1 MSKFQKIIKYLAI
14 AFAIYLVFSIISGI
28 MYFIISFANI
38 FSDDDYKLEEMKG
51 YTPTSS
57 ISNLKLETNSVNVI
71 FKESYNFTIETN
83 NKNISYSQ
91 NGNNLTIKEKKR
103 NWFNN
108 ENTNLIIYLPTTYTF
123 NDVEL
128 ENGAGKID
136 IDYLKTRTLELDLG
150 AGKVDID
157 NLTVTNNTSIDGGA
171 GEINITNSILHNLEL
186 DMGVGKVILNAKLN
200 GNNEINCGIGE
211 LDLNLIGN
219 LNNYKIK
226 IDKGIGNASINNE
239 KVESNTYYGT
249 GFNIIDV
256 DGGIGSIDIDFQ
268 NEVVR

>member
-38 FSDDDYKLEEMKG
+38 FSDDDYKLEEMK
-51 YTPTSS
+51 TLNVSTNISS
-57 ISNLKLETNSVNVI
+57 LDIEVKSVNVI
-71 FKESYNFTIETN
+71 FKESSTFKIETDN
-83 NKNISYSQ
+83 QNISYEQ
-91 NGNNLTIKEKKR
+91 KGNNLKIKEKKHS
-103 NWFNN
+103 WFKK
-108 ENTNLIIYLPTTYTF
+108 ENTDLIIYLPNTF
-123 NDVEL
+123 NFNNVEI
-128 ENGAGKID
+128 ENGAGKIK
-136 IDYLKTRTLELDLG
+136 IDYLNTLILELDLG

-186 DMGVGKVILNAKLN
+186 DIGVGKVTLNASII